1 MSKDT
6 KKVIRRR
13 KFKDIQYNDQK
24 KKRQMSYKTLRGK
37 LKIDW
42 TEPHL
47 KRNDLRY
54 IGGEVV
60 PA

>member
-1 MSKDT
+1 MTKR

-24 KKRQMSYKTLRGK
+24 KKDMSYKTLRGK

-47 KRNDLRY
+47 KRDDVRY
-54 IGGEVV
+54 IGREVV
-60 PA
+60 PV